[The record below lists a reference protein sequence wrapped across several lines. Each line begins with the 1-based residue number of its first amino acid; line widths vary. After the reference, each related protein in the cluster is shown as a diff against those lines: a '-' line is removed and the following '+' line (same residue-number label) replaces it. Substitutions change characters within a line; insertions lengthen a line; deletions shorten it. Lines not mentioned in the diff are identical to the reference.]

1 MSPAAAAAIRQCH
14 APIYNGYNEGGILVW
29 FVPGQPVFI
38 DSRQDPYPVS
48 LVQAH
53 AQAERSGNYDP
64 LFARY
69 GIRCA
74 VFQSHSEGPAR
85 LATRGWRERFRDDQ
99 WVVLERH

>member
-53 AQAERSGNYDP
+53 AAGRAERKLQSPFRSLWNTVRRLPGVALRGSGT
-64 LFARY
+64 ARDS
-69 GIRCA
+69 RMARA
-74 VFQSHSEGPAR
+74 VQR
-85 LATRGWRERFRDDQ
+85 
-99 WVVLERH
+99 